1 MHITKTFMRIMLVAV
16 AFAMLAVPAEAKWK
30 KVPKVDNFILF
41 QDYSGSM
48 AMHHEAYKKVKIVMA
63 KDVLF
68 KLNEMTP
75 ELGYN
80 ASLHTFAPF
89 SELQPMGPY
98 DKSAMT
104 NAISKIDT
112 DYEIFGRLTPMG
124 PGIADLRPVLD
135 TLSGRTAII
144 MLSDGRHNKG
154 VDPVAEAT
162 AIYNS
167 YPNVC
172 FHIISFAEDDYGKE
186 ILEAIAALNDCSC
199 GVVEGN
205 TLLEDSAAVEEFLKC
220 ALYDL
225 VNVCDSETIMFRS
238 IQFDFDRSFIRED
251 MKPILD
257 EAAMI
262 IMENDCNYELAG
274 HTCNIGTVEYN
285 QGLSERRA
293 ASVKEY
299 LVGRGVSAMKLTT
312 VGYGELQPK
321 YDNST
326 REGRRLNRRVEIRVL
341 P

>member
-1 MHITKTFMRIMLVAV
+1 MYKKSFVRIMLLLLAV
-16 AFAMLAVPAEAKWK
+16 TFMAVPAEAKWK

-48 AMHHEAYKKVKIVMA
+48 AMHHEAYKQVKIAMS
-63 KDVLF
+63 KKVLNR
-68 KLNEMTP
+68 LNEMTP

-89 SELQPMGPY
+89 AEMLAMGPY
-98 DKSAMT
+98 DKSAMSS
-104 NAISKIDT
+104 AIGKIQT
-112 DYEIFGRLTPMG
+112 DYPIFGRLTPMG
-124 PGIADLRPVLD
+124 PGIAELRPVLD
-135 TLSGRTAII
+135 NLSGKTAII

-172 FHIISFAEDDYGKE
+172 FHVISFAENDYGRE
-186 ILEAIAALNDCSC
+186 ILESIAALNDCSC
-199 GVVEGN
+199 GVIEGAQ
-205 TLLEDSAAVEEFLKC
+205 LMEDDVALEDFLKC

-225 VNVCDSETIMFRS
+225 VNVCDSEVIMFRS
-238 IQFDFDRSFIRED
+238 IQFDFDRSFIRDD
-251 MKPILD
+251 MRPILD
-257 EAAMI
+257 EAAQI
-262 IMENDCNYELAG
+262 ILENDCNYELAG
-274 HTCNIGTVEYN
+274 HTCNIGTEQYN

-293 ASVKEY
+293 ASVKDY
-299 LVGRGVSAMKLTT
+299 LVGRGVDSAKLTT